1 MGMGVAA
8 GAAVRGIDGF
18 ERSDFGWGED
28 DRGIQAA
35 RAVAGPGLRRG
46 RLWVNCMMITAAR
59 AAMATSLMRQSAVS
73 T

>member
-18 ERSDFGWGED
+18 ECGDFGWGED

-35 RAVAGPGLRRG
+35 RPIAGLGQLHDDHRRARRNGCKLDEAIGGLNLAVLD
-46 RLWVNCMMITAAR
+46 L
-59 AAMATSLMRQSAVS
+59 
-73 T
+73 